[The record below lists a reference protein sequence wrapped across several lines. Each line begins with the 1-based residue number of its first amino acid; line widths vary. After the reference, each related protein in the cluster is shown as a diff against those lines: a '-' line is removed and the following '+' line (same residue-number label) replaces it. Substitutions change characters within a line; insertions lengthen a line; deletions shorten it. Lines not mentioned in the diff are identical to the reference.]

1 MRRHLVHR
9 PLAAQGAF
17 VGAIGQW
24 FHEIGEVTPGPRRQ
38 CPSIRHQAMFA
49 VRCLGYN
56 QPMGD
61 LAPPVTESSTVSDRR
76 DQALRY
82 LREDRI
88 MAVLRQIP
96 AEHLVPLADRL
107 IEAGV
112 RSLEI
117 THDYDR
123 ATDDVALLVAR
134 FGDDASIGV
143 GTTWSIEQAESAAA
157 AGATFCVLPGVDAA
171 TALRSAELGMLTLP
185 GVQTPAEIQLAIRSG
200 ADVLK
205 FFPADPPGAA
215 WLAQVVPAYAQRPFM
230 ATGGVTV
237 DNMSDFFAAGA
248 IAVGM
253 GDSLFGRYD
262 DPDEQLIRA
271 AVAVARS

>member
-1 MRRHLVHR
+1 
-9 PLAAQGAF
+9 
-17 VGAIGQW
+17 
-24 FHEIGEVTPGPRRQ
+24 
-38 CPSIRHQAMFA
+38 
-49 VRCLGYN
+49 
-56 QPMGD
+56 
-61 LAPPVTESSTVSDRR
+61 
-76 DQALRY
+76 
-82 LREDRI
+82 

-107 IEAGV
+107 VEAGV

-123 ATDDVALLVAR
+123 ATHDVALLDAR
-134 FGDDASIGV
+134 YGHRASVGV
-143 GTTWSIEQAESAAA
+143 GTTWSVVQAESAAA
-157 AGATFCVLPGVDAA
+157 AGATFCVIPGVDAP
-171 TALRSAELGMLTLP
+171 TAQRSAELGMLTLP

-215 WLAQVVPAYAQRPFM
+215 WLAQVAPAYPQRPFM

-237 DNMSDFFAAGA
+237 DNMADFFAAGA

-253 GDSLFGRYD
+253 GDSLFGRSG
-262 DPDEQLIRA
+262 DPDETLITT
-271 AVAVARS
+271 AVALARA

>member
-1 MRRHLVHR
+1 MSERRER
-9 PLAAQGAF
+9 
-17 VGAIGQW
+17 
-24 FHEIGEVTPGPRRQ
+24 
-38 CPSIRHQAMFA
+38 
-49 VRCLGYN
+49 
-56 QPMGD
+56 
-61 LAPPVTESSTVSDRR
+61 
-76 DQALRY
+76 ALQY
-82 LREDRI
+82 LQEDRI

-107 IEAGV
+107 VEAGV

-123 ATDDVALLVAR
+123 ATHDVALLDTR
-134 FGDDASIGV
+134 YGQRASVGV
-143 GTTWSIEQAESAAA
+143 GTTWSVEQAESAAA
-157 AGATFCVLPGVDAA
+157 AGATFCVLPGVDAP
-171 TALRSAELGMLTLP
+171 TARRSAELGMLTLP

-215 WLAQVVPAYAQRPFM
+215 WLAQVAPAYPQRPFM

-237 DNMSDFFAAGA
+237 DNMADFFAAGA

-253 GDSLFGRYD
+253 GDSLFGRVG
-262 DPDEQLIRA
+262 DPDEALIAA
-271 AVAVARS
+271 AVAVARA